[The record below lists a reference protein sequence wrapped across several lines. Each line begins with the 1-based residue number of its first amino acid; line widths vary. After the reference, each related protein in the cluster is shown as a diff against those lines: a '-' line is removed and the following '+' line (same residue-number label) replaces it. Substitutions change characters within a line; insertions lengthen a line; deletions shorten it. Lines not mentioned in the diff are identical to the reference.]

1 MIPGATD
8 SASDRPPP
16 PHEGGSVM
24 HWPDGTAAGEC
35 VDVHGER
42 HYRIARVDAMPPFLL
57 SVVSR
62 SNLWLYASSWGPF
75 TAGRASPE
83 GSIFPYQTA
92 DRILRH
98 QDSGGCLTVLR
109 VTRDGRTMLWQP
121 WRRMESAYAL
131 TRNLYKNLAGTAAV
145 YEEINHD
152 LALVFRHR
160 LTAGEPFGL
169 LRFCA
174 LENLADAETR
184 IDVLDGWHQIR
195 PPGIDTPTM
204 AGFSYLAKAYMRHD
218 LDPASGMGVFTM
230 NARLSDKAE
239 PAESLTA
246 ACAWS
251 AGLETRAIL
260 LSDRRV
266 ADFCRGRALAS
277 EAEQRGDL
285 GAYLVHARV
294 PLAPRAAASWC
305 FAIDT
310 GLDHAALADRR
321 RMILEGRAATGH
333 LEQAASENTR
343 GVRALIAAADGFQR
357 TGDEIASAHHY
368 SNVLFNTMRGGVFH
382 EGYTVRSADFRRYVE
397 THGKRIAARNRAFL
411 DQLPDRLALTGLLFA
426 VDAVGDAQFA
436 RIAHSYLPLTFS
448 RRHGDPSRP
457 WNHFSIRVHDEA
469 GRPVFYYQGNWRDI
483 FQNWEALGCSFPLYL
498 EAMIAVFLNASTAD
512 GYNPY
517 RVTRDGIDWE
527 IEDPHDP
534 WANIGYWGDHQIVY
548 LLKLLE
554 RLEAFLP
561 GTLAARLHV
570 RRYAYARVPYEI
582 LPFETL
588 VNDPRASVRFQ
599 QALHGDILRDLDAEG
614 ADARLWRDG
623 TGNVLLV
630 ALVEKL
636 MLPALVKLTNFVP
649 GGGVWMNTQRPEW
662 NDANNALAGW
672 GVSVVTT
679 CALRRYFVFLR
690 ELLDGVEADAV
701 FEWTGPAATL
711 LRDLTSVLEE
721 LPLDVPLNPRERYQL
736 MERLGT
742 AGARHRARVYKGEFA
757 PLVSVPLP
765 DITALIKRAVPV
777 LEATLRESVRADGL
791 YDSYNVLSISPDQ
804 EAIVHRLDPMLEGQV
819 AVIESGFLGAD
830 EIAALYA
837 RLRGSGLWRE
847 DQKSF
852 LLYPDR
858 ALPPFLERNRL
869 PPAAASRAP
878 LVDDLLRAG
887 DRTIV
892 VRDSEGGL
900 HFAGGL
906 TNARDLERAL
916 DRLARDEAWNARV
929 SRDRRFLLDLWEEV
943 FNHRSFT
950 GRSTTMFGF
959 EGLGCI
965 YWHMISKLLLGV
977 SRNVMDG
984 AASGR
989 GTNKAL
995 LEVYRD
1001 IREGLGYKKSPAVFG
1016 AFPLDPYSHS
1026 PAQAGAQ
1033 QPGMTGQ
1040 VKEDIL
1046 ARFGEL
1052 GLAVRKGELRVEPAM
1067 LEDHEFSREP
1077 FSFSFINREGAEETW
1092 DLPAGS
1098 LAATCCQV
1106 PVAVRK
1112 SGNGS
1117 SVESLFEGKWVRLEG
1132 TSLGGELSR
1141 KLFARDPALTR
1152 VVFHLAGAG

>member
-1 MIPGATD
+1 MIPGSAD
-8 SASDRPPP
+8 SVWDCPP
-16 PHEGGSVM
+16 PHEGASVL
-24 HWPDGTAAGEC
+24 HWPDGTATGEC
-35 VDVHGER
+35 VDFLGER
-42 HYRIARVDAMPPFLL
+42 HYRIARVDTMPPFLL

-83 GSIFPYQTA
+83 GAIFPYQTA

-98 QDSGGCLTVLR
+98 QDSGGCLTALR
-109 VTRDGRTMLWQP
+109 LTRNGRAMLWQP

-131 TRNLYKNLAGTAAV
+131 TRNLYKNIAGTSVV

-152 LALVFRHR
+152 LALIFRYR

-174 LENLADAETR
+174 LENLADAETL

-195 PPGIDTPTM
+195 PPGIDTATL

-251 AGLETRAIL
+251 SGLEARAIL
-260 LSDRRV
+260 LSDHHV
-266 ADFCRGRALAS
+266 ADFCRGRNLAS
-277 EAEQRGDL
+277 DIEQRGDL
-285 GAYLVHARV
+285 GAYLVHAQVR
-294 PLAPRAAASWC
+294 LAPRAAASWC
-305 FAIDT
+305 FASDT
-310 GLDHAALADRR
+310 GLDHAALVDRR
-321 RMILEGRAATGH
+321 RMILEGRASAGH
-333 LEQAASENTR
+333 LEQAAAENTR
-343 GVRALIAAADGFQR
+343 GVRALIAAADGFQQ

-368 SNVLFNTMRGGVFH
+368 SSVLFNTMRGGVFQ
-382 EGYTVRSADFRRYVE
+382 EGYTVRSADFCRFVGA
-397 THGKRIAARNRAFL
+397 HGKRIAARNRAFL
-411 DQLPDRLALTGLLFA
+411 EQLPELVSLTGLLSA
-426 VDAVGDAQFA
+426 VDATGDAQFV

-554 RLEAFLP
+554 RLEAYLP
-561 GTLAARLHV
+561 GTLAARLRA
-570 RRYAYARVPYEI
+570 RRFAYARVPYEI

-588 VNDPRASVRFQ
+588 VKDPRASVQFQ
-599 QALHGDILRDLDAEG
+599 QALHGDILRNLDAEG
-614 ADARLWRDG
+614 ADARLWHDEKG
-623 TGNVLLV
+623 EVLLV

-672 GVSVVTT
+672 GLSVVTT
-679 CALRRYFVFLR
+679 CALRRYFFFLR
-690 ELLDGVEADAV
+690 KLFAGVEADAV

-711 LRDLTSVLEE
+711 LRDVTSVLEE
-721 LPLDVPLNPRERYQL
+721 AATDAPLNPSERYRL
-736 MERLGT
+736 MARLGT
-742 AGARHRARVYKGEFA
+742 AGARHRARVYQGEFA
-757 PLVSVPLP
+757 PFASVSISDLA
-765 DITALIKRAVPV
+765 ALIDRALPA
-777 LEATLRESVRADGL
+777 LEATLRQSVRPDGI
-791 YDSYNVLSISPDQ
+791 YDSYNVLSITPDQ
-804 EAIVHRLDPMLEGQV
+804 EAIIHRLDPMLEGQV
-819 AVIESGFLGAD
+819 AVIESGFLEAN
-830 EIAALYA
+830 EIVSLYA

-847 DQKSF
+847 DQKTF

-858 ALPPFLERNRL
+858 KLPPFLERNRL
-869 PPAAASRAP
+869 PPDATSRAP
-878 LVDDLLRAG
+878 LLHDLLCSD

-892 VRDSEGGL
+892 ARDSEGGI

-916 DRLARDEAWNARV
+916 DRLALDEAWTARV
-929 SRDRRFLLDLWEEV
+929 SRDRRSLLDLWEEV

-965 YWHMISKLLLGV
+965 YWHMTSKLLLGV
-977 SRNVMDG
+977 GRNVMDG
-984 AASGR
+984 AETGQ

-995 LEVYRD
+995 LEVYRE
-1001 IREGLGYKKSPAVFG
+1001 IREGLGYKKPPAVFG

-1026 PAQAGAQ
+1026 PSQAGAQ

-1040 VKEDIL
+1040 VKEDIM

-1052 GLAVRKGELRVEPAM
+1052 GLIVREGELRLEPTM
-1067 LEDHEFSREP
+1067 LEDHEFSRAP
-1077 FSFSFINREGAEETW
+1077 FSFSFINREGAEEKW

-1112 SGNGS
+1112 SGNGPA
-1117 SVESLFEGKWVRLEG
+1117 VECLIERNWVRLEG

-1152 VVFHLAGAG
+1152 VVFHLAGTI